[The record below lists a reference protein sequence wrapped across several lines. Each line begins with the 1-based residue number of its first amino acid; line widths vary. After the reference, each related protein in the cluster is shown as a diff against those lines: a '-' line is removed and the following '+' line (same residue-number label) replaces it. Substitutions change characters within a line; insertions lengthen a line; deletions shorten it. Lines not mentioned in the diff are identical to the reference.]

1 MPLSNLLL
9 SPKNRLLILN
19 MALLI
24 TLTGC
29 GGGGG
34 WQMPPPVVDVVAAS
48 QQPWIVEYQA
58 SGTLEANNK
67 VDLNSEIAGT
77 ITHISVREGDSVQAG
92 QSIMRLKADK
102 QLAQLQQS
110 AAGITASQGNIEQ
123 QKADIS
129 QAAARLNSAAVK
141 MRLTQSELQRYERLY
156 ADQFISQLE
165 LDQKRSNYDTAVA
178 DHQEALQALSSAKAR
193 YSQAAS
199 GLAQARSSYR
209 YNVALADES
218 VIRAPFT
225 GIVGQ
230 KYVDLGDYVAPTE
243 KLVTVVDPSLFKLQF
258 TVPEQY
264 LHRLRVGQPIR
275 ATFEGLGN
283 TSFSG
288 SVNFIDPVVDMAAHT
303 VTVKAIL
310 PGSKQLRH
318 GLFGT
323 VNLALGTIQN
333 AVVIPEEA
341 IVPQGEK
348 TFVYVVRHEVY
359 TPTAQPDEKEKAAP
373 AKPQAA
379 SPPTDVAHLQ
389 EVTVGH
395 RSAGKVQIQ
404 SGLAAGDRVIV
415 NGLQKVNDN
424 MQVNLNAGKAG
435 AGAKGQ

>member
-1 MPLSNLLL
+1 MPLLQPLL
-9 SPKNRLLILN
+9 SPKNKCLILN
-19 MALLI
+19 MALLL

-29 GGGGG
+29 AGGGG
-34 WQMPPPVVDVVAAS
+34 WQMPPPIVNVVPAS
-48 QQPWIVEYQA
+48 QQDWTVEYQA

-77 ITHISVREGDSVQAG
+77 ITLIRMNEGDAVRAG
-92 QSIMRLKADK
+92 QVIMRMKADK
-102 QLAQLQQS
+102 QLAQVQES
-110 AAGITASQGNIEQ
+110 AAGIAASQGNIEQ
-123 QKADIS
+123 QKAEIS

-156 ADQFISQLE
+156 SEQFVSQLE
-165 LDQKRSNYDTAVA
+165 LDQKRSNYDTAAA
-178 DHQEALQALSSAKAR
+178 DYQEAMQSLSSAKAR

-218 VIRAPFT
+218 LIRAPFN

-243 KLVTVVDPSLFKLQF
+243 KLVTIVDPSLFKIQF

-264 LHRLRVGQPIR
+264 LHRLQVGQPVR
-275 ATFEGLGN
+275 ANFEGLGN
-283 TSFSG
+283 TQFNG
-288 SVNFIDPVVDMAAHT
+288 TVNFIDPVVDMAAHT
-303 VTVKAIL
+303 VTVKAVL

-348 TFVYVVRHEVY
+348 TFVYVVKHEIY
-359 TPTAQPDEKEKAAP
+359 TPTAQPDQKKGQP
-373 AKPQAA
+373 AKAQAA
-379 SPPTDVAHLQ
+379 ATPSEVAHLQ

-395 RSAGKVQIQ
+395 RSAGNVQIQ
-404 SGLAAGDRVIV
+404 SGLSAGDRVIV

-424 MQVNLNAGKAG
+424 MQVNLNAGTGG
-435 AGAKGQ
+435 AAPKGR